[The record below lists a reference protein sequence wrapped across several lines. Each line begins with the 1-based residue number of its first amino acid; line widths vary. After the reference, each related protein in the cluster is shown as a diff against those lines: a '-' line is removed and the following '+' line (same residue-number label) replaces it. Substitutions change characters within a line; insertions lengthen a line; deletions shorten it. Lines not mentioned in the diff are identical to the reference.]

1 MQLRHDEQRSALGF
15 LTVAETDA
23 LTDGG
28 VRILDPYSTLVSR
41 GVRIG
46 PDTIVYPGVVMQR
59 DAASSLTVGSSNV
72 LYPGCLL
79 MAERGGRLAIGDNC
93 ELGPGGVQVKA
104 NMPDAEIVLG
114 DRVRLLNGAE
124 LTGRSRLGH
133 GAQIIGQVSAQ
144 SVQLGGGLGG
154 YSWPDPD
161 ERGALLKGAGPAP
174 RALRARRGVSS
185 RSSCRDTR
193 SNSHLIRTGI
203 LHLGQQRDRRG
214 NARSGSRR
222 SHLAWSR
229 RTVHRWRPRWPPFS
243 GTAARCASASRRGS
257 RRQAV
262 SA

>member
-1 MQLRHDEQRSALGF
+1 MQLRHDVHRSALGF

-23 LTDGG
+23 LADGG

-41 GVRIG
+41 GVQIG
-46 PDTIVYPGVVMQR
+46 PDTIVYPGVIMRR
-59 DAASSLTVGSSNV
+59 DATSSLTVGSGNV

-114 DRVRLLNGAE
+114 DQVRLLNGAE

-133 GAQIIGQVSAQ
+133 GTQIIGPVSAQ

-161 ERGALLKGAGPAP
+161 ERGALLKGVGQ
-174 RALRARRGVSS
+174 ARGISLARGEVVSCQPS
-185 RSSCRDTR
+185 
-193 SNSHLIRTGI
+193 
-203 LHLGQQRDRRG
+203 
-214 NARSGSRR
+214 
-222 SHLAWSR
+222 
-229 RTVHRWRPRWPPFS
+229 F
-243 GTAARCASASRRGS
+243 GTADIERQVRYHPGQASESS
-257 RRQAV
+257 
-262 SA
+262 